1 MKKILDHERV
11 CANCGDTFL
20 MSEGWKFKRSK
31 GGKVHVFCTWGC
43 MKAWDMEN
51 RKYPAKD
58 RREMMIEMI
67 GNGLTNGEIM
77 VRLGYSYEEI
87 DRCRKR
93 IEGEEKSNAGIPQD

>member
-43 MKAWDMEN
+43 MKAWDMGN

-87 DRCRKR
+87 DRCRER
-93 IEGEEKSNAGIPQD
+93 MARDENRAD